1 MTLLTQSGFVYSFG
15 KNEYGQLGHSSVQ
28 GDEIKEP
35 TIIFQL
41 LNLKVFSVSAGKHH
55 NIIIGTARDTL
66 TQTFQVYSSE
76 NALYT
81 TIDKNKTL
89 VYGWGYNKH
98 GQLGLDDDKD
108 RSVPVLI
115 EKVLDSNFK
124 KVSCGHYHTAL
135 LEENG
140 LILMCG
146 NNEFG

>member
-1 MTLLTQSGFVYSFG
+1 
-15 KNEYGQLGHSSVQ
+15 
-28 GDEIKEP
+28 
-35 TIIFQL
+35 
-41 LNLKVFSVSAGKHH
+41 
-55 NIIIGTARDTL
+55 
-66 TQTFQVYSSE
+66 VYSSE

-115 EKVLDSNFK
+115 EKVLDQNFK

-140 LILMCG
+140 FIVMFG
-146 NNEFG
+146 NNEFGQIGNGSESNQRAPVTLFSLPNSQTE